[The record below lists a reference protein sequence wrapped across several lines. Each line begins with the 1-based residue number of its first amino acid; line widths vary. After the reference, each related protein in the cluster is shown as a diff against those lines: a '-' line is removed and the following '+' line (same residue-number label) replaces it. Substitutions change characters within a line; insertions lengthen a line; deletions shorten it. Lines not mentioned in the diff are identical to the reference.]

1 MGSHAY
7 QSASRTKSAGQ
18 VVDVASK
25 TGYKP
30 AIDAVRRLTDN
41 WPDVHWRRCC
51 NLAQGRPDTWHAA
64 EDLSLCVLD
73 ALCAHLL
80 LLPIRYIMSLPPG
93 QAQQQQQ
100 QGEGGEEGSEGSEEG
115 SEDGEEDGEV
125 EKGSEEVEK
134 GSEQVEKGS
143 EEGSEEGGEE
153 GGEEGSEEGSEEVQE
168 GGEEGSEEGSGRAMV
183 VYYMDPEGKQYPIFE
198 TQATFAGMNSMA
210 AGVGGLSVSPFFH
223 LRWQAGS
230 SLVFT
235 SAVGQGEGN
244 RRPRE
249 GGFSSAEHQLHLW
262 FTDVRE
268 TVAQGHQQRLPGNHR
283 HSTLMLKKRQ
293 MSQKMKRAL
302 AETNETLRKRRK
314 MKEFA

>member
-100 QGEGGEEGSEGSEEG
+100 QGEGGEEGSE
-115 SEDGEEDGEV
+115 
-125 EKGSEEVEK
+125 
-134 GSEQVEKGS
+134 GS